1 MKLIDIALVCVI
13 SALAVHFLTQKIE
26 QDRLKKMSAFLW
38 FSLIFVGL
46 VALAVLIQHIENKDK
61 DK

>member
-1 MKLIDIALVCVI
+1 
-13 SALAVHFLTQKIE
+13 
-26 QDRLKKMSAFLW
+26 MSAFLW